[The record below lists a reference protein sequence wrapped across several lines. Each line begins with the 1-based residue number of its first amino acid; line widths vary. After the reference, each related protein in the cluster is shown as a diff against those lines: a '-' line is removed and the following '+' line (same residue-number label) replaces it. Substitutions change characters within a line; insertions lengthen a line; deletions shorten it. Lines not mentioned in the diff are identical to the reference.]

1 MLFRF
6 ALIVKAKFVEQDA
19 GGRAAMGDEYGKSL
33 AHSSQNVILLAER
46 KTDELTKTVSIQ
58 TAKGW

>member
-1 MLFRF
+1 MLFKF

-19 GGRAAMGDEYGKSL
+19 GGRGTIGDEYGKSL
-33 AHSSQNVILLAER
+33 AHSSRNMILLVKR